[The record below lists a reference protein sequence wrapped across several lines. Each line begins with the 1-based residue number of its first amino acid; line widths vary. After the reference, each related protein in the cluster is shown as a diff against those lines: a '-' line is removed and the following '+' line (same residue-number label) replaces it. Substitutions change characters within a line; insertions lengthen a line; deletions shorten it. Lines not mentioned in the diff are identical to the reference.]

1 MAKKKVIENNELFEF
16 QPKVLKENIND
27 FEDLIKE
34 KRDKNDTGVFIH
46 TPVYYDDNTVLL
58 QRNFE
63 SRLRQSDENL
73 KSLYSEIKNTLMA
86 YSGVNGRMLK
96 MVEVFRC
103 NGVLAKIRI
112 KGKSLYL
119 YLKVDPASIDAEF
132 LKVVDK
138 SMRRGY
144 EETPCEIKITGK
156 RKLKRSIMLIKNMM
170 TSLGFGKRRKFEP
183 QDYCA
188 MYQFVDNAVI
198 EGKNMIKK
206 D

>member
-73 KSLYSEIKNTLMA
+73 KSLYSEIKN
-86 YSGVNGRMLK
+86 
-96 MVEVFRC
+96 
-103 NGVLAKIRI
+103 
-112 KGKSLYL
+112 
-119 YLKVDPASIDAEF
+119 
-132 LKVVDK
+132 
-138 SMRRGY
+138 
-144 EETPCEIKITGK
+144 
-156 RKLKRSIMLIKNMM
+156 
-170 TSLGFGKRRKFEP
+170 
-183 QDYCA
+183 
-188 MYQFVDNAVI
+188 
-198 EGKNMIKK
+198 
-206 D
+206 